1 MTYKLD
7 TSITLESA
15 SEGLYTLP
23 NDPAFWNFNAS
34 FGGWLAAVA
43 ANAVCQHVEFRGEVL
58 TQQMQFIA
66 ASKEEQLY
74 LRIHRHQQGRQI
86 DFYQVTF
93 LSAPT
98 HGRTLAMAEIVAGNR
113 GDSDLEFSAPMPT
126 IKPIEQSFKLE
137 SSEMTP
143 RWFAH
148 FEQHLAHGRPF
159 SKNPTPMT
167 LAYVREAD
175 LRPLDSLAIVA
186 LVDTPMPRTFF
197 VSEQLRIGST
207 LSLSTHIYAST
218 EEIAEVG
225 DDFVILATDSATIR
239 HSLLNQE
246 VRLFRRDGLLLAS
259 SYQTAVFS

>member
-7 TSITLESA
+7 ASIALQQI
-15 SEGLYTLP
+15 SENLYRLP
-23 NDPAFWNFNAS
+23 NDPAFWNFNSS

-43 ANAVCQHVEFRGEVL
+43 LNAVCRHSDFRGDIL

-66 ASKEEQLY
+66 APKAEQLY
-74 LRIHRHQQGRQI
+74 LRIHLHQQGRQI

-98 HGRTLAMAEIVAGNR
+98 NGRTLAMAEIVAGVR
-113 GDSDLEFSAPMPT
+113 GDSDLEFSTPMPS
-126 IKPIEQSFKLE
+126 IKPIEHSVQLE
-137 SSEMTP
+137 ASEMTP

-148 FEQHLAHGRPF
+148 YEQYLAHGRPF

-167 LAYVREAD
+167 LAYAREAD
-175 LRPLDSLAIVA
+175 LRPLDSLAIAA

-197 VSEQLRIGST
+197 VSEQLRFGST
-207 LSLSTHIYAST
+207 LSLSTHIYASAA
-218 EEIAEVG
+218 EIAEVG
-225 DDFVILATDSATIR
+225 SDFVVIATDSATIR

-259 SYQTAVFS
+259 SYQTAVFA